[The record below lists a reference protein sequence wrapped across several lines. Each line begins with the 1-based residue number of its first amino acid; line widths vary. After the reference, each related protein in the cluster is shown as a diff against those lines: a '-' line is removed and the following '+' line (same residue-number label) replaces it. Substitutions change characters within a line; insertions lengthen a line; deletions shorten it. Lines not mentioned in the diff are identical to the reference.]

1 MEHADA
7 IQKTKLWLQQYED
20 NAAYMENLRYDIHE
34 LEAAEYDAQAVR
46 QSKYRLWQLESAK
59 RRIDKAM
66 QLLSEE
72 ERRML
77 EGRFFRPR
85 KTWKELA
92 AETNKSESSCRR
104 LFYGT
109 MERMA
114 VMLFGAN
121 WEG

>member
-1 MEHADA
+1 MKHTDA
-7 IQKTKLWLQQYED
+7 IQKTKVWLQQYED
-20 NAAYMENLRYDIHE
+20 NAVYMVNLKDDIHE
-34 LEAAEYDAQAVR
+34 LEAVEYDAQAV
-46 QSKYRLWQLESAK
+46 QQLKYRLWQLESAK

-72 ERRML
+72 EKRML
-77 EGRFFRPR
+77 EGRFFWPK

-92 AETNKSESSCRR
+92 VETNKSESSCRR

-121 WEG
+121 WED